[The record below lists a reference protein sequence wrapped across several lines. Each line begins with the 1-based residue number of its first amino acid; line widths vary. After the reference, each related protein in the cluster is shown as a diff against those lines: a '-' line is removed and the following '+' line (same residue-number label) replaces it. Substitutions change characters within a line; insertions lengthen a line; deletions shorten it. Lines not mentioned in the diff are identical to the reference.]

1 MLRLLTRKVK
11 PIGLDIGHNGVKM
24 IQFAVDAGR
33 VSLIAADEERFELE
47 NTDDVEERKE
57 AIISAI
63 KKILTKEN
71 FHGREVVSC
80 LPNEQ
85 LIVRGLRVNACENE
99 EIESLLKKEVVR
111 RFGLDADTTEVRYMI
126 AGSVQQGDEV
136 KNELILFAANSDAIR
151 EHIELLQRAGLTPVA
166 IDTVPCALFRSLE
179 RLLSREEDNEVVNV
193 CVDLGDRFTTVVV
206 GRGRN
211 ISFVKQIPLGGQK
224 FNNEIATQ
232 LGLSPKEATILR
244 TKLRTDEG
252 RREIEPQTRQ
262 MIIDSIQKVVNQL
275 AREISLCFKYY
286 AVTFRGMRPGRA
298 IFTGAEAYEDILL
311 DALRA
316 QLAVEIDR
324 AEPLRGFHT
333 NNTEFFGHGGKRQLG
348 CEWAV
353 AVGLSLKGW
362 EEDIRGVEDYERNR
376 LSSAV
381 V

>member
-1 MLRLLTRKVK
+1 MVRLLTRRIK
-11 PIGLDIGHNGVKM
+11 PIGLDISSNAVKM
-24 IQFAVDAGR
+24 IQFAVDTGR
-33 VSLIAADEERFELE
+33 VALIAADEVRLDLDSAEDPEKR
-47 NTDDVEERKE
+47 TE
-57 AIISAI
+57 AVISAI
-63 KKILTKEN
+63 KQMLTKGK
-71 FHGREVVSC
+71 FRGREVVSC

-85 LIVRGLRVNACENE
+85 LIVRGLRINACENE
-99 EIESLLKKEVVR
+99 QIETQLKKEVVK
-111 RFGLDADTTEVRYMI
+111 RFGLNADTTEVRYMI

-136 KNELILFAANSDAIR
+136 KNELILFAADSDAIR
-151 EHIELLQRAGLTPVA
+151 EHIELLQKVGLRPVA

-193 CVDLGDRFTTVVV
+193 CVDVGDRFTTVVV

-232 LGLSPKEATILR
+232 LGLSPGEAAMLR
-244 TKLRTDEG
+244 ARLRTDDEQQKV
-252 RREIEPQTRQ
+252 EPQTRQ
-262 MIIDSIQKVVNQL
+262 MIVDAVQRVVDQL

-298 IFTGAEAYEDILL
+298 IFTGGEAYEDILL
-311 DALRA
+311 DALRH

-324 AEPLRGFHT
+324 AEPLRGFHM
-333 NNTEFFGHGGKRQLG
+333 NSTEIGHGKRQLG

-362 EEDIRGVEDYERNR
+362 EEDIHGEDYYERN
-376 LSSAV
+376 
-381 V
+381 